1 MLIWGHPWWFSGK
14 ESNSNAGDAEDSGS
28 THGLGRSPGEEMK
41 TPLQYSCL
49 ENPMDR
55 GAWWVTVH
63 GVTKSQM
70 RLSTQLIYKCC
81 IHFSGTAHLS
91 WSLLSCSVH
100 PHTGLL
106 GSVPLCLLASPQSLK
121 MMQMGGGWVVRGR
134 QCLYL
139 SPDTAALLCLFPEQF
154 HRWPWVTT
162 GISVPWSPLLL
173 GGTCPWNTQKELIRR
188 TTVRE

>member
-1 MLIWGHPWWFSGK
+1 MQGMQKTQVQPMGW
-14 ESNSNAGDAEDSGS
+14 EDP
-28 THGLGRSPGEEMK
+28 LGRKWKP
-41 TPLQYSCL
+41 PLQYSRL

-55 GAWWVTVH
+55 GAWWITVH

-70 RLSTQLIYKCC
+70 RLSTQLIYNAASISPVQHTCPEDFSAVLC
-81 IHFSGTAHLS
+81 I
-91 WSLLSCSVH
+91 
-100 PHTGLL
+100 PNTGLL
-106 GSVPLCLLASPQSLK
+106 GSVPPCLLASPQSLK

-173 GGTCPWNTQKELIRR
+173 GGTCPWNTQKELIRC